1 MINPFLSRLKRGV
14 VICDGAMGTYL
25 NQKGVS
31 YERSFDELNLS
42 KPDLISQIHREYI
55 DAGAEIIETNT
66 FGANLSRLSSHGLED
81 KVREINM
88 KAVKNAR
95 EARDVSGKDVLIAG
109 SIGPLGKQL
118 EPYGKIRK
126 NIAADIFREQVESL
140 LEGGIDLFMIETI
153 ANLEEMELA
162 VGVIKK
168 ITDLPI
174 VAQMTFTAE
183 GMTLLGN
190 TPEDVAA
197 HLVPLGVDVI
207 GANCSVGPQKMLD
220 VIQILSEFGATY
232 VSAQPNAGLPRLYN
246 GRFVYFSSPDY
257 LAEYALKFVESGAT
271 IVGGCCGT
279 TPEHIAAIATALRDI
294 HPATGK
300 LTTGH
305 ADRGQ
310 VEIKS
315 AFQKKSEKTISPFLE
330 KLSRELVISVELDP
344 PKGSNPEK
352 LIKVAAELKQIGA
365 DAVNIADSPLAR
377 VKMSCLALAY
387 LIRQSVDIDIILHF
401 TTRDRNLMGLQAD
414 LLGAHAIGIKDI
426 LALTGDPPSLGDYP
440 QATAVYDVD
449 SIGLVSVI
457 QKLNSGFDF
466 FGNSIGKPTN
476 FSIGVAFNPTA
487 PDYNLELSRLQQ
499 KIEAGGQYVFTQPMF
514 DIDLIKRSVDDI
526 AKYNLPIMLG
536 ILPLVSY
543 KHAEFLHNEVP
554 GITIPKNLRDKMNQA
569 GEKSSAAGQ
578 DIAIELIEQSRG
590 YIGGLYLMPSF
601 GKFEVSMNIIKQI
614 SR

>member
-1 MINPFLSRLKRGV
+1 MENSFLSRLKRGV
-14 VICDGAMGTYL
+14 IICDGAMGTYL

-31 YERSFDELNLS
+31 YDRSFDELNLS
-42 KPDLISQIHREYI
+42 RPELINQIHLEYI
-55 DAGAEIIETNT
+55 EAGAEIIETNT
-66 FGANLSRLSSHGLED
+66 FGANSVRLSSYGLEE
-81 KVREINM
+81 KVREINI
-88 KAVKNAR
+88 KAVKTAR
-95 EARDVSGKDVLIAG
+95 EARDISGKDVLIAG
-109 SIGPLGKQL
+109 SMGPLGKQL
-118 EPYGKIRK
+118 EPYGKIK
-126 NIAADIFREQVESL
+126 KEAARDIFREQIESL

-162 VGVIKK
+162 VGIIKK
-168 ITDLPI
+168 TCDLPI

-190 TPEDVAA
+190 RPEDVAS

-207 GANCSVGPQKMLD
+207 GANCSVGPQMMLE
-220 VIQILSEFGATY
+220 VIQILCEFGTTY

-257 LAEYALKFVESGAT
+257 LAEYARKFIRAGAT

-279 TPEHIAAIATALRDI
+279 TPDHIAAIAKALKDI
-294 HPATGK
+294 HPATDK
-300 LTTGH
+300 TGGP
-305 ADRGQ
+305 A
-310 VEIKS
+310 EIERISVRPVKDE
-315 AFQKKSEKTISPFLE
+315 KKVRTISPFLE
-330 KLSRELVISVELDP
+330 KLNRGFVVSVELDP

-352 LIKVAAELKQIGA
+352 LLKVTAELKKIGA

-387 LIRQSVDIDIILHF
+387 LIKQSVDIDIILHF

-414 LLGAHAIGIKDI
+414 LLGAHAVGIKDI

-449 SIGLVSVI
+449 SIGLVSII
-457 QKLNSGFDF
+457 QKLNSGSDF

-476 FSIGVAFNPTA
+476 FSIGIAFNPTA
-487 PDYNLELSRLQQ
+487 PDYRLELSRLEQ
-499 KIEAGGQYVFTQPMF
+499 KVKAGGQYVFTQPLF
-514 DIDLIKRSVDDI
+514 DIDLIKKSVDDI
-526 AKYNLPIMLG
+526 AKFDLPIMLG

-554 GITIPKNLRDKMNQA
+554 GIMIPNRILDRMNKA
-569 GEKSSAAGQ
+569 GEKSTSEGQ
-578 DIAIELIEQSRG
+578 DIALELIEKSKG
-590 YIGGLYLMPSF
+590 LIKGLYLMPSF
-601 GKFEVSMNIIKQI
+601 SKFEVSMNIIKQI
-614 SR
+614 SH

>member
-1 MINPFLSRLKRGV
+1 MSRLKRGV
-14 VICDGAMGTYL
+14 IICDGAMGTYL
-25 NQKGVS
+25 NQKGIS
-31 YERSFDELNLS
+31 YDRSFDELNLS
-42 KPDLISQIHREYI
+42 KPELINQIHREYI

-66 FGANLSRLSSHGLED
+66 FGANSARLSSYGLEE
-81 KVREINM
+81 KVREINI
-88 KAVKNAR
+88 KAVKT
-95 EARDVSGKDVLIAG
+95 ARDARDISGKDILIAG

-118 EPYGKIRK
+118 EPYGKINK
-126 NIAADIFREQVESL
+126 DAARDIFREQIESL

-153 ANLEEMELA
+153 ANLEEMEL
-162 VGVIKK
+162 VVSIIKK
-168 ITDLPI
+168 TCDLPI

-190 TPEDVAA
+190 RPEDVAS

-207 GANCSVGPQKMLD
+207 GANCSVGPQMMLE
-220 VIQILSEFGATY
+220 VIQVLYEFGTTY

-257 LAEYALKFVESGAT
+257 LAEYARKFVHAGAT

-279 TPEHIAAIATALRDI
+279 TPDHIAAISKALKDI
-294 HPATGK
+294 HPAPEKNNTPIEK
-300 LTTGH
+300 
-305 ADRGQ
+305 DRISIRA
-310 VEIKS
+310 VKDEIKI
-315 AFQKKSEKTISPFLE
+315 QTVSPFLE
-330 KLSRELVISVELDP
+330 KLNRGFVVSVELDP

-352 LIKVAAELKQIGA
+352 LIKVTADLKQIGA

-387 LIRQSVDIDIILHF
+387 LIKQSVDINIILHF

-414 LLGAHAIGIKDI
+414 LLGAHAVGIKDI

-457 QKLNSGFDF
+457 QKLNSGYDF

-476 FSIGVAFNPTA
+476 FSIGIAFNPTA
-487 PDYNLELSRLQQ
+487 PDYRLELSRLQQ
-499 KIEAGGQYVFTQPMF
+499 KARAGGQYVFTQPLF

-526 AKYNLPIMLG
+526 AKFGLPIMLG

-554 GITIPKNLRDKMNQA
+554 GISIPIRLLERISKA
-569 GEKSSAAGQ
+569 GEKSASEGQ
-578 DIAIELIEQSRG
+578 EIALELIGESQG
-590 YIGGLYLMPSF
+590 LINGLYLIPSF
-601 GKFEVSMNIIKQI
+601 GKFEVSMNIIRHI
-614 SR
+614 AN

>member
-1 MINPFLSRLKRGV
+1 MRLKRGV
-14 VICDGAMGTYL
+14 IICDGAMGTYL
-25 NQKGVS
+25 NQKGVP
-31 YERSFDELNLS
+31 YDRSFDELNLS
-42 KPDLISQIHREYI
+42 KPELISQIHREYI

-66 FGANLSRLSSHGLED
+66 FGANLSRLSTYGLED
-81 KVREINM
+81 KVREINI

-95 EARDVSGKDVLIAG
+95 EARDITGKDILVAG

-126 NIAADIFREQVESL
+126 EIAADIFREQVESL

-153 ANLEEMELA
+153 SNLEEMEL
-162 VGVIKK
+162 VIGVIKK
-168 ITDLPI
+168 TSELPI

-197 HLVPLGVDVI
+197 RLVPLGVDVI
-207 GANCSVGPQKMLD
+207 GANCSVGPQMMLE

-257 LAEYALKFVESGAT
+257 LAEYARKFVESGAT

-279 TPEHIAAIATALRDI
+279 TPEHIAAIAKTLKDI
-294 HPATGK
+294 HP
-300 LTTGH
+300 LTDKISGGH
-305 ADRGQ
+305 
-310 VEIKS
+310 VERAHVDIKS
-315 AFQKKSEKTISPFLE
+315 IGIEEQPKTFSPFLE
-330 KLSRELVISVELDP
+330 KLSRQFTISVELDP

-352 LIKVAAELKQIGA
+352 LIRVAAELKQIGA

-387 LIRQSVDIDIILHF
+387 LIKQSVDIDIVLHF

-414 LLGAHAIGIKDI
+414 LLGAHAVGIKDI

-449 SIGLVSVI
+449 SIGLVNVI
-457 QKLNSGFDF
+457 KKLNSGFDF

-487 PDYNLELSRLQQ
+487 PDYKVELSRLQQ
-499 KIEAGGQYVFTQPMF
+499 KVDAGGQYIFTQPLF
-514 DIDLIKRSVDDI
+514 DLELIKRCVNDV
-526 AKYNLPIMLG
+526 AKYELPIMLG

-554 GITIPKNLRDKMNQA
+554 GIEIPQNLRDRMNRA
-569 GEKSSAAGQ
+569 GEKSAAAGQ
-578 DIAIELIEQSRG
+578 EIAIELIEKSRE

-601 GKFEVSMNIIKQI
+601 GKFEVCMNIVKQI
-614 SR
+614 VR

>member
-1 MINPFLSRLKRGV
+1 MENSFLSRLKRGV
-14 VICDGAMGTYL
+14 IICDGAMGTYL

-31 YERSFDELNLS
+31 YDRSFDELNLS
-42 KPDLISQIHREYI
+42 KPELINLIHREYI
-55 DAGAEIIETNT
+55 EAGAEIIETNT
-66 FGANLSRLSSHGLED
+66 FGANSVRLASYGLEE
-81 KVREINM
+81 KVREINI

-95 EARDVSGKDVLIAG
+95 EARDISGKDILIAG
-109 SIGPLGKQL
+109 SVGPLGKQL
-118 EPYGKIRK
+118 EPYGKIKKEVAR
-126 NIAADIFREQVESL
+126 DIFREQIESL

-153 ANLEEMELA
+153 ANLEEMEIIVGA
-162 VGVIKK
+162 VKK
-168 ITDLPI
+168 ICDLPI

-190 TPEDVAA
+190 RPEDVAS

-207 GANCSVGPQKMLD
+207 GANCSVGPQMMLE
-220 VIQILSEFGATY
+220 VIQVLCEFGTTY

-246 GRFVYFSSPDY
+246 SRFVYFSSPDY
-257 LAEYALKFVESGAT
+257 LAEYARKFIQAGVT

-279 TPEHIAAIATALRDI
+279 TPDHIAAIAKALKDM
-294 HPATGK
+294 HPAPEKIG
-300 LTTGH
+300 GH
-305 ADRGQ
+305 ADRER
-310 VEIKS
+310 VNVNLVHE
-315 AFQKKSEKTISPFLE
+315 QKKLQTASPFLE
-330 KLSRELVISVELDP
+330 KLSRGFVVSVELDP

-352 LIKVAAELKQIGA
+352 LIKIAAELKQIGV

-387 LIRQSVDIDIILHF
+387 LIKQSVDIDIILHF

-414 LLGAHAIGIKDI
+414 LLGAHAVGIKDI

-457 QKLNSGFDF
+457 KKLNSGNDF
-466 FGNSIGKPTN
+466 FENSIGKPTN

-487 PDYNLELSRLQQ
+487 PDYRLELSRLEQ
-499 KIEAGGQYVFTQPMF
+499 KVKAGGQYVFTQPLF
-514 DIDLIKRSVDDI
+514 DIDLIKRSMDDI

-554 GITIPKNLRDKMNQA
+554 GITIPIRLLERMNRA
-569 GEKSSAAGQ
+569 GEKSTLTGQ
-578 DIAIELIEQSRG
+578 EIALELIEQSRDL
-590 YIGGLYLMPSF
+590 IKGLYLMPSF
-601 GKFEVSMNIIKQI
+601 GKFDVSINIIKQI
-614 SR
+614 TA

>member
-1 MINPFLSRLKRGV
+1 MDNLFISRLKKGV

-25 NQKGVS
+25 NQKGIS
-31 YERSFDELNLS
+31 YDRSFDELNLS
-42 KPDLISQIHREYI
+42 KPELISQIHREYI
-55 DAGAEIIETNT
+55 DAGAEIIETNS
-66 FGANLSRLSSHGLED
+66 FGANLSRLSSYGLED
-81 KVREINM
+81 KVREINI
-88 KAVKNAR
+88 KAAKNAR
-95 EARDVSGKDVLIAG
+95 EARDISGKDILIAG

-197 HLVPLGVDVI
+197 RLVPLGVEVI

-257 LAEYALKFVESGAT
+257 LAEYSLKFVEAGA
-271 IVGGCCGT
+271 IVVGGCCGT
-279 TPEHIAAIATALRDI
+279 TPEHIAAIAKALKDI
-294 HPATGK
+294 HPVPEK
-300 LTTGH
+300 IIPH
-305 ADRGQ
+305 HSDRGV

-315 AFQKKSEKTISPFLE
+315 AAGKKPESTVSPFLE
-330 KLSRELVISVELDP
+330 KLKRDFVISVELDP

-352 LIKVAAELKQIGA
+352 LIKVAAELKRIGA

-387 LIRQSVDIDIILHF
+387 LIKQSVDIDIILHF

-414 LLGAHAIGIKDI
+414 LLGAYAIGIKDI

-487 PDYNLELSRLQQ
+487 PDYSLELSRIQQ
-499 KIEAGGQYVFTQPMF
+499 KVDAGGQYVFTQPLF

-526 AKYNLPIMLG
+526 ARYNLPIMLG

-554 GITIPKNLRDKMNQA
+554 GITIPKNLRDRMNQA
-569 GEKSSAAGQ
+569 GEKSAATGQ
-578 DIAIELIEQSRG
+578 DIAIELIEQTRE

-601 GKFEVSMNIIKQI
+601 GKFDVSLNIIKQI
-614 SR
+614 RR

>member
-1 MINPFLSRLKRGV
+1 MENSFLSRLKRGV
-14 VICDGAMGTYL
+14 IICDGAMGTYL
-25 NQKGVS
+25 NQKGIS
-31 YERSFDELNLS
+31 YDRSFDELNLS
-42 KPDLISQIHREYI
+42 RPDLINQIHREYI
-55 DAGAEIIETNT
+55 EAGAEIIETNT
-66 FGANLSRLSSHGLED
+66 FGANSVRLSSYGLEE
-81 KVREINM
+81 KVREINI
-88 KAVKNAR
+88 KAVKTAR
-95 EARDVSGKDVLIAG
+95 EARDISGKDVLIAG

-118 EPYGKIRK
+118 EPYGKINK
-126 NIAADIFREQVESL
+126 EAARGIFREQIESL

-153 ANLEEMELA
+153 ANLEEMELV
-162 VGVIKK
+162 VGIIKK
-168 ITDLPI
+168 TCDLPI

-190 TPEDVAA
+190 RPEDVAL

-207 GANCSVGPQKMLD
+207 GANCSVGPQMMLE
-220 VIQILSEFGATY
+220 VIQILCEFGTTY

-257 LAEYALKFVESGAT
+257 LAEYARKFVQAGAT

-279 TPEHIAAIATALRDI
+279 TPDHIAAIAKALKDI
-294 HPATGK
+294 HPAPDKIG
-300 LTTGH
+300 GP
-305 ADRGQ
+305 A
-310 VEIKS
+310 
-315 AFQKKSEKTISPFLE
+315 EKERINARPVQDEKIVQTVSPFLE
-330 KLSRELVISVELDP
+330 KLNRGFVVSVELDP

-352 LIKVAAELKQIGA
+352 LIKVTAELKQIGA

-387 LIRQSVDIDIILHF
+387 LIKQSVDIDIILHF

-414 LLGAHAIGIKDI
+414 LLGAHAVGIKDI

-449 SIGLVSVI
+449 SIGLVSII
-457 QKLNSGFDF
+457 QKLNSGSDF

-476 FSIGVAFNPTA
+476 FSIGIAFNPTA
-487 PDYNLELSRLQQ
+487 PDYRLELSRLER
-499 KIEAGGQYVFTQPMF
+499 KVMAGGQYVFTQPLF

-526 AKYNLPIMLG
+526 AKFGLPIMLG

-554 GITIPKNLRDKMNQA
+554 GIMIPNGLLDRMNKA
-569 GEKSSAAGQ
+569 GEKSTSEGQ
-578 DIAIELIEQSRG
+578 DIALELIEKSKG
-590 YIGGLYLMPSF
+590 LIKGLYLMPSF

-614 SR
+614 AR